1 MFVISLLLCVPL
13 ERVVWSVFV
22 LFATETIIREKSKI
36 LIAVSEAGKNRWPE
50 NIVLVFII
58 FVLKYATG
66 AQYTERV

>member
-1 MFVISLLLCVPL
+1 MFLLNVSCGLCL
-13 ERVVWSVFV
+13 SV
-22 LFATETIIREKSKI
+22 LFATETFIREKSKI